1 MDKYL
6 GLIASLLFCCCLG
19 AADRGVTDTSASPHV
34 TMRSVGMTDVRWTA
48 GFWADRFELC
58 RKVVA
63 PGLWEDLQLP
73 NNGASYRNFLIAAG
87 VERGKS
93 GTTWWGDGDFY
104 KWIETVAH
112 LYAATRDP
120 ALDRRMD
127 ELIALIAKVQA
138 PDGYIST
145 PIQIGGLPRW
155 SNLNQHELYNMGH
168 LITAACIHSRA
179 TRKDNFLKVAVKNA
193 DYLYKVFQPRP
204 KELAHF
210 CFDPSQIMGLV
221 ELYRTTGEK
230 RYLELAGIFVDMRG
244 SQPGGSDQNQTRVR
258 LRQETDAVGHAVTG
272 PYLWAG
278 AADVYAESGEKELW
292 DALDRI
298 WRVVT
303 QRKMS
308 VTGAIGAVNRGASLR
323 GDPIHEAFGLAY
335 ELPNRI
341 AYNETC
347 ANIANALWNWRMLA
361 ATGEARYADVMEL
374 VFYNSMLSG
383 MGLDGRSFFYANPLL
398 RLADTQPMLHNESL
412 QRWVNTTTPGAS
424 RSWCC
429 PPNISRLLASTHE
442 YAYGLSADTVWVN
455 LYGANT
461 LRAVLPGGG
470 RVELS
475 QASNYPWEGGVK
487 IRIDSAP
494 AKPIAIRVRIPGWAE
509 GASITV
515 NGRAAQTAL
524 QPGTY
529 AEARRRWR
537 AGDLLELDLPMPARL
552 VAANPAVESA
562 RNQVAVMR
570 GPIVY
575 CLESNDLP
583 PGVNFHDVVIPGGIR
598 LSPRYDR
605 ALLGGVVVLEGSAL
619 AVPEA
624 KWAGTLY
631 QTWKPAKRAEFSL
644 RLIPYYAWANRGVS
658 YMTVWL
664 PRTL

>member
-1 MDKYL
+1 MNKYL
-6 GLIASLLFCCCLG
+6 SVIASLVVCGSLG
-19 AADRGVTDTSASPHV
+19 AAERGITNTSASPHV

-87 VERGKS
+87 IERGRS

-104 KWIETVAH
+104 KWLETIAH
-112 LYAATRDP
+112 LYATTRDP
-120 ALDRRMD
+120 ALDKRMD
-127 ELIALIAKVQA
+127 ELIAVIAKAQA
-138 PDGYIST
+138 ADGYIST

-155 SNLNQHELYNMGH
+155 SNLNHHELYNMGH
-168 LITAACIHSRA
+168 LITAACIHFRA
-179 TRKDNFLKVAVKNA
+179 SGKDNFLKIAVHNA

-278 AADVYAESGEKELW
+278 TADVYAETGEKELW

-323 GDPIHEAFGLAY
+323 GDPTHEAFGLAY

-347 ANIANALWNWRMLA
+347 ANIAHALWNWRMLA

-374 VFYNSMLSG
+374 VLYNSMLSG

-429 PPNISRLLASTHE
+429 PPNVSRMLASMHE
-442 YAYGLSADTVWVN
+442 YAYGLSPGTVWVN

-461 LRAVLPGGG
+461 LQAILPGGG
-470 RVELS
+470 RVELR

-487 IRIDSAP
+487 IRIDAAAAEP
-494 AKPIAIRVRIPGWAE
+494 MGIRVRIPAWAE
-509 GASITV
+509 RASISV
-515 NGRAAQTAL
+515 NGRAAETAL

-529 AEARRRWR
+529 AEVRRRWK
-537 AGDLLELDLPMPARL
+537 AGDSLELDLPMPPRL
-552 VAANPAVESA
+552 VAANPVVESA

-583 PGVNFHDVVIPGGIR
+583 PGVNFHDVVIPSGIR
-598 LSPRYDR
+598 LLPRYD
-605 ALLGGVVVLEGSAL
+605 AGLLGGVVVLEGSAL
-619 AVPEA
+619 AAPEA
-624 KWAGTLY
+624 NWTGTLY
-631 QTWKPAKRAEFSL
+631 QTWKPAMRMEFPL
-644 RLIPYYAWANRGVS
+644 RLIPYYAWANRGAS

-664 PRTL
+664 PRAL